1 MIGLGWAILYNSIIE
16 KYVDNKYVDNKYID
30 NNNEIKKTNII
41 IVDQKINS
49 TDHPVIKAI

>member
-16 KYVDNKYVDNKYID
+16 KYVDNKYVDNND

-41 IVDQKINS
+41 IVNKI
-49 TDHPVIKAI
+49 

>member
-16 KYVDNKYVDNKYID
+16 KYVDNKYVDNNDNND

-41 IVDQKINS
+41 IVNKI
-49 TDHPVIKAI
+49 

>member
-16 KYVDNKYVDNKYID
+16 KYVDNNDNN

-41 IVDQKINS
+41 IINKI
-49 TDHPVIKAI
+49 

>member
-16 KYVDNKYVDNKYID
+16 KYVDNKYLDN

-41 IVDQKINS
+41 IVNKI
-49 TDHPVIKAI
+49 

>member
-16 KYVDNKYVDNKYID
+16 KYVDNNDNN

-41 IVDQKINS
+41 IVNKI
-49 TDHPVIKAI
+49 

>member
-41 IVDQKINS
+41 IVNRYKN
-49 TDHPVIKAI
+49 

>member
-16 KYVDNKYVDNKYID
+16 KYVDNNDNNNNNN

-41 IVDQKINS
+41 IVNKI
-49 TDHPVIKAI
+49 

>member
-16 KYVDNKYVDNKYID
+16 KYVDNNDNNN

-41 IVDQKINS
+41 IVNKI
-49 TDHPVIKAI
+49 